1 MSEDDDKFKFELEK
15 DRINDFDIDKIIK
28 QEDL

>member
-15 DRINDFDIDKIIK
+15 DRINDFDIDKFITQK
-28 QEDL
+28 NL

>member
-15 DRINDFDIDKIIK
+15 DRINDFDIDKFIK
-28 QEDL
+28 QNNL

>member
-1 MSEDDDKFKFELEK
+1 MSEYDDKFKFELEK

>member
-15 DRINDFDIDKIIK
+15 DRINDFDKFIK
-28 QEDL
+28 QNNI

>member
-15 DRINDFDIDKIIK
+15 DRINDFDIDKFIK
-28 QEDL
+28 QNNI